1 MFRDR
6 PDAAAQLLR
15 RLDHLR
21 GEDAVVLGLPRG
33 GVPVA
38 AVVAEGLGVPLDV
51 IVVRKLGLPFQPE
64 VAMGA
69 IGEGGVRLVNSELVG
84 RAGVS
89 IAELSEVERHER
101 ATLDRRV
108 AMLRRGAAPRSLE
121 GRTAIVVDDGLATGS
136 TAEVACRVARS
147 LGAHRVVLA
156 IPIGPEDA
164 ASRVPSANEVV
175 CVESPH
181 WFHAV
186 GQGYED
192 FSPTSD
198 EEVMLLLDAAER
210 RLAGEPWRPAR
221 SIETAQ
227 VEVPHGGLR
236 LAADL
241 SVPEAPT
248 GFVVFAHGSG
258 SSRHSPRNRL
268 VADALQRA
276 GLGTLLPDLLLPHE
290 EADRA
295 NVFDI
300 PLLADR
306 LVSAVAWL
314 RAHPGATGLPIGY
327 FGASTG
333 GGAALWAASEPGA
346 HIAAIVSRGGRPDL
360 AGERLGSVR
369 APTLLIVGGADHQV
383 IELNRWAQARIA
395 APCELEIVPGATHL
409 FEEAGTLAEVA
420 ILARDWFLRHFA
432 PSAPAAGSARSAAS
446 APSAA
451 SAASAASESSARSGP
466 GGPA

>member
-1 MFRDR
+1 MTLPRVRRPANAGIVFRDR
-6 PDAAAQLLR
+6 ADAAVQLLS

-38 AVVAEGLGVPLDV
+38 AIVAEGLGVPLDV

-69 IGEGGVRLVNSELVG
+69 IGEGGVRVVNSELVG

-89 IAELSEVERHER
+89 IAELSRVERQER

-108 AMLRRGAAPRSLE
+108 ALLRRGSRPRSLE

-156 IPIGPEDA
+156 IPVGPTDA

-175 CVESPH
+175 CATSPD

-186 GQGYED
+186 GQAYDD

-198 EEVMLLLDAAER
+198 EEVILLLDAAER
-210 RLAGEPWRPAR
+210 RLAGEPWRPSRALR
-221 SIETAQ
+221 SAQ
-227 VEVPHGGLR
+227 VEIPHEGIR

-241 SVPEAPT
+241 HVPEAPT

-268 VADALQRA
+268 VAEALQRA
-276 GLGTLLPDLLLPHE
+276 GLGTLLLDLLLPRE

-300 PLLADR
+300 PLLASR

-314 RAHPGATGLPIGY
+314 REHPGAAGLPVGY

-333 GGAALWAASEPGA
+333 GGAALWAAAEPGA
-346 HIAAIVSRGGRPDL
+346 GIAAVVSRGGRPDL
-360 AGERLGSVR
+360 AGERLAGVR

-383 IELNRWAQARIA
+383 IELNRWAQARIVGQ
-395 APCELEIVPGATHL
+395 CELAIVPGATHL
-409 FEEAGTLAEVA
+409 FEEEGTLAEVA

-432 PSAPAAGSARSAAS
+432 PTVAAGAADPAAPA
-446 APSAA
+446 
-451 SAASAASESSARSGP
+451 SGGTTP
-466 GGPA
+466 